1 MRSHS
6 RRHLDNDGQRSADD
20 LRWLGLLS
28 VVLVVASACGEVRPP
43 CPSCSARDG
52 EPVTLDGGSES
63 GVTPPDGSLPELT
76 LGARVVFWVGA
87 HPDDESMVAP
97 LMSDWCSRTRCV
109 FLVLT
114 RGEGGHCGLPS
125 GCAPSLGAV
134 RTLEM
139 QASARL
145 FGADLVQETFANASS
160 TAQQARDVWVNEAG
174 SESALVE
181 RVARV
186 MRAERADLV
195 VTLDPL
201 HGGTCHGEH
210 RAAGVVALAA
220 AESATIP
227 RSRVLLV
234 SSVLTVETPTA
245 PSAIGFLP
253 PSGGEATWS
262 FSGGTWQRL
271 ADVMRTH
278 ASQFSSELVAA
289 AASAPPR
296 LRTSYF
302 RTAESVRASDALDTR
317 YCP

>member
-1 MRSHS
+1 M
-6 RRHLDNDGQRSADD
+6 
-20 LRWLGLLS
+20 
-28 VVLVVASACGEVRPP
+28 VVSACGSSPAP
-43 CPSCSARDG
+43 CQDCAPRDAG
-52 EPVTLDGGSES
+52 VAAPVVDAGSDAGS
-63 GVTPPDGSLPELT
+63 TPDGSLPELT
-76 LGARVVFWVGA
+76 LDAGVVLWVGA

-97 LMSDWCSRTRCV
+97 LMSDWCTRTRCV

-114 RGEGGHCGLPS
+114 RGEGGSCGLQS
-125 GCAPSLGAV
+125 GCFPNLGAL

-145 FGADLVQETFANASS
+145 FDAGLVQETLANASA

-174 SESALVE
+174 SEAALVE

-186 MRAERADLV
+186 MRTERVDLV
-195 VTLDPL
+195 VTFDPL

-210 RAAGVVALAA
+210 RATSAVALVAA
-220 AESATIP
+220 DSAAIP

-234 SSVLTVETPTA
+234 SSILTVESPAAPVAVGFTA
-245 PSAIGFLP
+245 PG
-253 PSGGEATWS
+253 GGEATWS

-278 ASQFSSELVAA
+278 ASQFTSVLVDAA
-289 AASAPPR
+289 ANAPQR

-302 RTAESVRASDALDTR
+302 RTGESVQASDALDQR